1 MDWSKEYSYDRF
13 LDIHVINKQYD
24 FISDVTRQYVY
35 QQKEIQKVID
45 NPTNYLLKR
54 RLPTKSEW
62 KKLSYVGIFAGRRNE
77 TEAIDNLLDKFHRT
91 NDYTEQSKC
100 IDGVL
105 LNINT
110 YLAREDEG
118 KKRGARWAAYND
130 LLTMAKRF
138 YDNNPHRKFF
148 TEKKI
153 SIPVAIEDFICFSTN
168 RESIRIIDLKNFTL
182 SKINDKLYN
191 QGN

>member
-24 FISDVTRQYVY
+24 FIKDVEKQYNY

-91 NDYTEQSKC
+91 NDLTEQKKC
-100 IDGVL
+100 IDE
-105 LNINT
+105 I
-110 YLAREDEG
+110 
-118 KKRGARWAAYND
+118 
-130 LLTMAKRF
+130 
-138 YDNNPHRKFF
+138 
-148 TEKKI
+148 
-153 SIPVAIEDFICFSTN
+153 
-168 RESIRIIDLKNFTL
+168 
-182 SKINDKLYN
+182 
-191 QGN
+191 

>member
-13 LDIHVINKQYD
+13 LDKQYD

-100 IDGVL
+100 VDGIL
-105 LNINT
+105 LNINA

-118 KKRGARWAAYND
+118 KNRGARWAAYND

-138 YDNNPHRKFF
+138 
-148 TEKKI
+148 
-153 SIPVAIEDFICFSTN
+153 
-168 RESIRIIDLKNFTL
+168 
-182 SKINDKLYN
+182 
-191 QGN
+191 